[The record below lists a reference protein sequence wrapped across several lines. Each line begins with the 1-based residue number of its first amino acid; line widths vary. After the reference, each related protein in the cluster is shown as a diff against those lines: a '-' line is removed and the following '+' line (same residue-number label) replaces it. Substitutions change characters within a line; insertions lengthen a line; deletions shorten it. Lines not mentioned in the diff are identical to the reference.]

1 MILSKEQYF
10 IQKSFTKL
18 WIRIRII
25 FGIQELRGS
34 KRRHGG
40 QWTLT
45 MEAWRRGGS
54 KWSPE
59 EGFIDQ

>member
-45 MEAWRRGGS
+45 MEAWRL
-54 KWSPE
+54 KMEP
-59 EGFIDQ
+59 